1 MNSIKNVLQYIT
13 KGEVIMSDDIVMA
26 QKIISGFYHDIYSYH
41 ENSFIYKFT
50 NEYINCYK
58 NYLQNKEKI
67 LTVTSSGDHIFNAI
81 LCGSKNIT
89 SFDISR
95 FPKYFFELKKAAIL
109 SLSKNE
115 FLDFFTNETVY
126 DNILNYNIFC
136 KIKNNLDKDSYYF
149 WTNLFNF
156 YEGGELYNSSLF
168 SRELVT
174 PSIVIQRN
182 PYLEDNNY
190 KKLQKQLETV
200 NINHIK
206 GNIVDLNKNLE
217 DDFDLI
223 LLSSI
228 IYYGFGEI
236 ENYKKLLSELK
247 LKENGIAISYLYK
260 LKDNLINQFQ
270 DNNFIFEKFKSNDD
284 GILIY
289 KK

>member
-1 MNSIKNVLQYIT
+1 MT
-13 KGEVIMSDDIVMA
+13 DDILMA
-26 QKIISGFYHDIYSYH
+26 QKIIGGFFSDIYSYH

-58 NYLQNKEKI
+58 NYLQDKENV
-67 LTVTSSGDHIFNAI
+67 LAVTASGDHIFNCI
-81 LCGSKNIT
+81 LYGSKNIT

-109 SLSKNE
+109 SLSKE
-115 FLDFFTNETVY
+115 DFLNFFTNEKVY
-126 DNILNYNIFC
+126 DNILDYNVFC
-136 KIKNNLDKDSYYF
+136 KIKDNLNEDSKAF
-149 WTNLFNF
+149 WSNLFNY

-174 PSIVIQRN
+174 PSIVCERN

-200 NINHIK
+200 NISHVT
-206 GNIVDLNKNLE
+206 GNIVDLNKTLE
-217 DDFDLI
+217 DEFDLI

-228 IYYGFGEI
+228 FYYGFNEVK
-236 ENYKKLLSELK
+236 NYKKLLSELK
-247 LKENGIAISYLYK
+247 LKNNGIAISYLYK
-260 LKDNLINQFQ
+260 LKDDLIKQFNE
-270 DNNFIFEKFKSNDD
+270 DNYSFKKFETNDD
-284 GILIY
+284 GIMIY